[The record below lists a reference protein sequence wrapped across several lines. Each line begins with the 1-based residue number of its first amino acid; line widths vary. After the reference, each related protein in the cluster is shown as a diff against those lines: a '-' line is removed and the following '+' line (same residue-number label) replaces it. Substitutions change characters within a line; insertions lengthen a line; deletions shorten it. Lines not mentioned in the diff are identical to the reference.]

1 MLIRF
6 MRWLLAIIH
15 TEAEVHTHWGM
26 VNARAIQQ
34 KHSCV
39 NIVENERVFQVP
51 SSSSEREIP
60 E

>member
-1 MLIRF
+1 MLFRF
-6 MRWLLAIIH
+6 MALVISDYSYGSGGI
-15 TEAEVHTHWGM
+15 
-26 VNARAIQQ
+26 VNARTI
-34 KHSCV
+34 HSCV